1 MCILGWGM
9 RLRARSHVTVALVPL
24 LALALAAPAGA
35 AEGGA
40 PRADRA
46 TAKGADAPQQPSSG
60 EAGADDALA
69 RAKRTGE
76 PVEVLTMRSES
87 ADVFAQPDGSLEARE
102 YLRPVRTRVGDE
114 WKSVDTELVRTTDG
128 GVAPMAV
135 TNRTVFSGGG
145 DGPMV
150 RLSKA
155 GRELSFDWPGK
166 LPEPTLSGDTA
177 TYADVLPD
185 VDLRLT
191 ASADGYQ
198 SLVVVKTPEAA
209 QDERLAKLRLGL
221 DATGLDV
228 SETEAGGLAATDAG
242 SGGTVF
248 EAATPVM
255 WDSSEGPQEGSPS
268 SRAATSE
275 APPERGEPGAGDSG
289 RLAPV
294 GVEVGSDGE
303 ELLLTPDA
311 EVLKGEETVYPVFID
326 PQWYSPR
333 ASAWTMASKYWS
345 GSPQWKFNGKKD
357 EGLGYCG
364 WDYCAP
370 HDTKRLFYRIP
381 VSKFAGKSI
390 LSAEFVVRNTWSA
403 SCDKRSVE
411 LWQTK
416 DISSS
421 TTWNSQNA
429 SGFWT
434 KQLASESFAH
444 GHTNCSAKDAE
455 FNVKSAVQSAANAKN
470 STMTF
475 GLRAGSES
483 DKYGWKRFSDKAF
496 LRVKY
501 NRPPPQVKMSQ
512 LAMEYGGSCKKP
524 ASAARVRTLGKIY
537 ANNIT
542 DPDGDPISVQF
553 QAKWDAGD
561 GKGLVARWSP
571 ARTTAKKSG
580 SNFTVSLPSSIPV
593 NKQIHWYVRS
603 YDGAQYSPWSHAGDA
618 TGCYFVYDTSVP
630 KAPSI
635 TSPEYPASDSENP
648 EDAPY
653 DGVGQYGSF
662 TVKAADSD
670 VVKYWYGVNMDPSSK
685 NTLTTSKGAAQVAKV
700 LPAEPGTHFFTA
712 VAFDAAGNM
721 SEPRTHL
728 YRVKGGQPERA
739 TWQLD
744 EAQGA
749 GAGEGSTPDRLL
761 TVHGEPEFGAE
772 GAKGSAI
779 SLDGSDDYAQS
790 DISVVDTDRGFTV
803 SAWVKLS
810 KTPSGTATVAMQPGN
825 NRPGFELYYSSAYER
840 WIFNQYESDSQD
852 AKIIRAMA
860 PQAGGVKVG
869 EWQHLVGSYNGSERF
884 IELYVD
890 GQQVG
895 QADLPSAWNA
905 RRGLVLGA
913 ASHNGKVGNFLPGAI
928 DEVQIFDKRI
938 TANEVAKLAR
948 HERVGD
954 PGRPATA
961 VFEMEDTADSVA
973 TAKGL
978 RGHGG
983 VLPAD
988 YHGGVTTGA
997 EGVAGKAARF
1007 NGTDAYGK
1015 VGKIS
1020 GPHVNTSRSFAVM
1033 AWAKMDKTKP
1043 SKAAIIAAQ
1052 AGRERPGFELYYSQ
1066 TYDRWAFNQYSADS
1080 ADAKVIRAMQ
1090 PDNQKAASD
1099 TWVHLA
1105 GVHDVVVGT
1114 LTLYVNG
1121 VKAGTTPLDGAF
1133 YADQSMFIGAG
1144 QYGSAVGNHF
1154 PGSIDDVRLFDRPVS
1169 AEEVQQVFKQRP
1181 VVKARWKFEETSGT
1195 APVTTPDDTGSGN
1208 ALTLGGDAAITSDD
1222 FYIDEGALVLNG
1234 ATAHAVTNHTPVD
1247 SSASFTVAAW
1257 VKASAL
1263 TDKPL
1268 SLFQLEGTKTSAFG
1282 VRFLPDSR
1290 GADVGPGRWE
1300 LTVTETDDAEAAHVS
1315 ATHGNFS
1322 DAREWTHITVAYDGF
1337 NRSVRLYVDGLLDE
1351 TVCQDDD
1358 GDGSADDSTC
1368 TETVPWAENALTFE
1382 AKSLSVGRPSAS
1394 GTDQYF
1400 PGVIDDLWVF
1410 QSSLSERQV
1419 EQLAGSWFDV
1429 PTEVPQG

>member
-1 MCILGWGM
+1 M

-128 GVAPMAV
+128 GVAPKAV

-524 ASAARVRTLGKIY
+524 TSAARVRTLGKIY

-810 KTPSGTATVAMQPGN
+810 ETPSGTATVAMQPGN

-1234 ATAHAVTNHTPVD
+1234 ATAHAVTNHAPVD
-1247 SSASFTVAAW
+1247 SSASFTVATW

>member
-1 MCILGWGM
+1 
-9 RLRARSHVTVALVPL
+9 
-24 LALALAAPAGA
+24 
-35 AEGGA
+35 
-40 PRADRA
+40 
-46 TAKGADAPQQPSSG
+46 
-60 EAGADDALA
+60 
-69 RAKRTGE
+69 
-76 PVEVLTMRSES
+76 MRSES

>member
-1 MCILGWGM
+1 M
-9 RLRARSHVTVALVPL
+9 PL

-128 GVAPMAV
+128 GVAPKAV

-524 ASAARVRTLGKIY
+524 TSAARVRTLGKIY

-810 KTPSGTATVAMQPGN
+810 ETPSGTATVAMQPGN

-1234 ATAHAVTNHTPVD
+1234 ATAHAVTNHAPVD
-1247 SSASFTVAAW
+1247 SSASFTVATW

>member
-1 MCILGWGM
+1 
-9 RLRARSHVTVALVPL
+9 
-24 LALALAAPAGA
+24 
-35 AEGGA
+35 
-40 PRADRA
+40 
-46 TAKGADAPQQPSSG
+46 
-60 EAGADDALA
+60 
-69 RAKRTGE
+69 
-76 PVEVLTMRSES
+76 MRSES

-128 GVAPMAV
+128 GVAPKAV

-524 ASAARVRTLGKIY
+524 TSAARVRTLGKIY

-810 KTPSGTATVAMQPGN
+810 ETPSGTATVAMQPGN

-1234 ATAHAVTNHTPVD
+1234 ATAHAVTNHAPVD
-1247 SSASFTVAAW
+1247 SSASFTVATW

>member
-1 MCILGWGM
+1 
-9 RLRARSHVTVALVPL
+9 
-24 LALALAAPAGA
+24 
-35 AEGGA
+35 
-40 PRADRA
+40 
-46 TAKGADAPQQPSSG
+46 
-60 EAGADDALA
+60 
-69 RAKRTGE
+69 
-76 PVEVLTMRSES
+76 MRSES

-128 GVAPMAV
+128 GVAPKAV

-268 SRAATSE
+268 SRAATSV

-357 EGLGYCG
+357 EGQGYCG

-524 ASAARVRTLGKIY
+524 TSAARVRTLGKIY

-1015 VGKIS
+1015 VGRIS

>member
-1 MCILGWGM
+1 
-9 RLRARSHVTVALVPL
+9 
-24 LALALAAPAGA
+24 
-35 AEGGA
+35 
-40 PRADRA
+40 
-46 TAKGADAPQQPSSG
+46 
-60 EAGADDALA
+60 
-69 RAKRTGE
+69 
-76 PVEVLTMRSES
+76 MRSES

-128 GVAPMAV
+128 GVAPKAV

-524 ASAARVRTLGKIY
+524 TSAARVRTLGKIY

-670 VVKYWYGVNMDPSSK
+670 VVKYWYGVNVDPSSK

>member
-1 MCILGWGM
+1 M

-76 PVEVLTMRSES
+76 PVEVLAMRSES

-128 GVAPMAV
+128 GVAPKAV

-761 TVHGEPEFGAE
+761 TVHGEPEYGAE

-1234 ATAHAVTNHTPVD
+1234 ATAHAVTNRAPVD
-1247 SSASFTVAAW
+1247 SSASFTVATW

>member
-1 MCILGWGM
+1 
-9 RLRARSHVTVALVPL
+9 
-24 LALALAAPAGA
+24 
-35 AEGGA
+35 
-40 PRADRA
+40 
-46 TAKGADAPQQPSSG
+46 
-60 EAGADDALA
+60 
-69 RAKRTGE
+69 
-76 PVEVLTMRSES
+76 MRSES

-128 GVAPMAV
+128 GVAPKAV

-209 QDERLAKLRLGL
+209 QDERLTKLRLGL

-662 TVKAADSD
+662 TIKAADSD
-670 VVKYWYGVNMDPSSK
+670 VVKYWYGVNIDPSSK

-728 YRVKGGQPERA
+728 YRVKGGKPERA

-840 WIFNQYESDSQD
+840 WIFNQYESDSPD

-1234 ATAHAVTNHTPVD
+1234 ATAHAVTNHAPVD
-1247 SSASFTVAAW
+1247 SSASFTVATW

>member
-1 MCILGWGM
+1 
-9 RLRARSHVTVALVPL
+9 
-24 LALALAAPAGA
+24 
-35 AEGGA
+35 
-40 PRADRA
+40 
-46 TAKGADAPQQPSSG
+46 
-60 EAGADDALA
+60 
-69 RAKRTGE
+69 
-76 PVEVLTMRSES
+76 MRSES

-128 GVAPMAV
+128 GVAPKAV

-761 TVHGEPEFGAE
+761 TVHGEPEYGAE

-1234 ATAHAVTNHTPVD
+1234 ATAHAVTNRAPVD
-1247 SSASFTVAAW
+1247 SSASFTVATW

>member
-1 MCILGWGM
+1 
-9 RLRARSHVTVALVPL
+9 
-24 LALALAAPAGA
+24 
-35 AEGGA
+35 
-40 PRADRA
+40 
-46 TAKGADAPQQPSSG
+46 
-60 EAGADDALA
+60 
-69 RAKRTGE
+69 
-76 PVEVLTMRSES
+76 MRSES

-128 GVAPMAV
+128 GVAPKAV

-421 TTWNSQNA
+421 TTWNSQNS

-524 ASAARVRTLGKIY
+524 TSAARVRTLGKIY

-810 KTPSGTATVAMQPGN
+810 ETPSGTATVAMQPGN

-1222 FYIDEGALVLNG
+1222 FYIDEGAIVLNG
-1234 ATAHAVTNHTPVD
+1234 ATAHAVTNHAPVD
-1247 SSASFTVAAW
+1247 SSASFTVATW

>member
-1 MCILGWGM
+1 
-9 RLRARSHVTVALVPL
+9 
-24 LALALAAPAGA
+24 
-35 AEGGA
+35 
-40 PRADRA
+40 
-46 TAKGADAPQQPSSG
+46 
-60 EAGADDALA
+60 
-69 RAKRTGE
+69 
-76 PVEVLTMRSES
+76 MRSES

-128 GVAPMAV
+128 GVAPKAV

-524 ASAARVRTLGKIY
+524 TSAARVRTLGKIY

-779 SLDGSDDYAQS
+779 SLNGSDDYAQS

-913 ASHNGKVGNFLPGAI
+913 ASHNGKVGNFLPGVI

-1234 ATAHAVTNHTPVD
+1234 ATAHAVTNHAPVD
-1247 SSASFTVAAW
+1247 SSASFTVATW

>member
-1 MCILGWGM
+1 
-9 RLRARSHVTVALVPL
+9 
-24 LALALAAPAGA
+24 
-35 AEGGA
+35 
-40 PRADRA
+40 
-46 TAKGADAPQQPSSG
+46 
-60 EAGADDALA
+60 
-69 RAKRTGE
+69 
-76 PVEVLTMRSES
+76 MRSES

-128 GVAPMAV
+128 GVAPKAV

-524 ASAARVRTLGKIY
+524 TSAARVRTLGKIY

-810 KTPSGTATVAMQPGN
+810 ETPSGTATVAMQPGN

-1222 FYIDEGALVLNG
+1222 FYIDEGAIVLNG
-1234 ATAHAVTNHTPVD
+1234 ATAHAVTNHAPVD
-1247 SSASFTVAAW
+1247 SSASFTVATW